1 MSMSSSPQ
9 TIDRSYFSLAC
20 KAGKDC
26 KSLGTLKT
34 PLHGLAGNTELA
46 GTKDQTYPMETPF
59 SWCAS
64 RNKPAM
70 RPSKVWSASCISFQK
85 WPPIQIWA
93 KVCTGSAMHVSNVF
107 LADCTDIL
115 WHVYENHRS
124 VLIVITRQECPHNVE
139 NWQPYLY
146 ASRDHSC
153 HASSVPDL
161 RANLDYSAS
170 IFADFMN
177 SIHLV

>member
-1 MSMSSSPQ
+1 
-9 TIDRSYFSLAC
+9 
-20 KAGKDC
+20 
-26 KSLGTLKT
+26 
-34 PLHGLAGNTELA
+34 
-46 GTKDQTYPMETPF
+46 METPF

-93 KVCTGSAMHVSNVF
+93 KVCTGSAMQVSNVF

-124 VLIVITRQECPHNVE
+124 VLIVITRQECAHNVE

-153 HASSVPDL
+153 HASSAWFASKSGLFCKHFCWLHELDSSGLMVVQYSHTKFWPLSVWSML
-161 RANLDYSAS
+161 RQRPPVYCPQITQGSTTGVFCFVHRSAKAND
-170 IFADFMN
+170 I
-177 SIHLV
+177 